1 MDDEAVLELAK
12 AYWSEPLGG
21 DAWGEVTSD
30 HAHGN
35 TPELPR
41 LIAALAAT
49 APSEQSWST
58 IGTGPI
64 ESLHY
69 GGATGA
75 EIATVL
81 RATEL
86 SAVTLTGI
94 LKGVWPD
101 LLEALGMRV
110 HLRGLLSTA
119 QIDWLLDDSAPGRR
133 ASL

>member
-1 MDDEAVLELAK
+1 MDDEAALELAR

-41 LIAALAAT
+41 LLAALAAT
-49 APSEQSWST
+49 APSEQSWAT

-69 GGATGA
+69 GGATGS
-75 EIATVL
+75 EIASVL
-81 RATEL
+81 RATAL
-86 SAVTLTGI
+86 SANTLTGI

-101 LLEALGMRV
+101 LLEELGMRV

-119 QIDWLLDDSAPGRR
+119 QIDWLLDPLAPGRSK
-133 ASL
+133 SL